1 MNSFPPKIQRAFTL
15 LELMVVIVIIGIVLT
30 FTTLAIGDGG
40 KQQALRHE
48 AERFTALLQL
58 ASDEAV
64 LQGRDL
70 GVSLSATQYQFWQL
84 NAQEWLRMDDEILRM
99 RAIPTGMQL
108 QLDMD
113 GEKVDLPPT
122 LDKISQPTLL
132 LLSSG
137 EITPFTVRFFME
149 NDVTAVAVRGELTG
163 VMTIRDEK
171 N

>member
-1 MNSFPPKIQRAFTL
+1 
-15 LELMVVIVIIGIVLT
+15 
-30 FTTLAIGDGG
+30 
-40 KQQALRHE
+40 
-48 AERFTALLQL
+48 
-58 ASDEAV
+58 
-64 LQGRDL
+64 
-70 GVSLSATQYQFWQL
+70 
-84 NAQEWLRMDDEILRM
+84 MDDEILRM

>member
-1 MNSFPPKIQRAFTL
+1 MNIFLPKTQRAFTL

-30 FTTLAIGDGG
+30 FTTLSIGDGG

-58 ASDEAV
+58 ACDEAV

-84 NAQEWLRMDDEILRM
+84 NGQEWQVLDDEMLRM
-99 RAIPTGMQL
+99 RVMPMGMQL

-113 GEKVDLPPT
+113 GENADLPQT
-122 LDKISQPTLL
+122 LEKISQPTLL

-137 EITPFTVRFFME
+137 EITPFTVRFYLE
-149 NDVTAVAVRGELTG
+149 NDATTVSVQGELTG
-163 VMTIRDEK
+163 TLTIRDE
-171 N
+171 